1 MHAYHTYDEIDS
13 LPVLA
18 FPSVHPLIH
27 PPIQH
32 QPTHSYLSAY
42 DHAQGGTIRDRNISI
57 ELPTDA
63 DLLMHIFLWR
73 CDSLSEHRL
82 SEHDQPFIK
91 HHFLQTL
98 PGEEPRSLRGRNL
111 IVRHGTSPPYFYVV
125 ENGAI
130 HRVPRG
136 KDNAFTAIVLFLFL
150 ARRDRWL
157 PTYNAG
163 YRRLLEAVFGSA
175 FDRSPVPPA
184 RGADSIKRV
193 SVSPGVGRLSSTPE
207 WR

>member
-1 MHAYHTYDEIDS
+1 MTRKTIPQNTHA
-13 LPVLA
+13 
-18 FPSVHPLIH
+18 
-27 PPIQH
+27 
-32 QPTHSYLSAY
+32 HSYLSAY
-42 DHAQGGTIRDRNISI
+42 DYARGGTIRDRNVSI

-63 DLLMHIFLWR
+63 DLLLHIFLWR

-82 SEHDQPFIK
+82 SEQDQPFIK
-91 HHFLQTL
+91 NHFLQTL
-98 PGEEPRSLRGRNL
+98 PGEESRSLRGRNL

-125 ENGAI
+125 ESGAV

-175 FDRSPVPPA
+175 FDRSSSSVA
-184 RGADSIKRV
+184 SSSSSAAAAQSAKRM
-193 SVSPGVGRLSSTPE
+193 SPGVGRLSSTPE
-207 WR
+207 QRR